1 MTDTNSE
8 AASKKPRRGRPRM
21 MPDEWARILRRLYP
35 DMTERNRQNR
45 DYAGAA
51 LRSACSKSVI
61 FRLKLSLLW
70 G

>member
-35 DMTERNRQNR
+35 DMTERNRQDR
-45 DYAGAA
+45 DYAGPAERVFEISDFPA
-51 LRSACSKSVI
+51 QAEPFMGVI
-61 FRLKLSLLW
+61 
-70 G
+70 

>member
-35 DMTERNRQNR
+35 DMTERNRQDR

-51 LRSACSKSVI
+51 IR
-61 FRLKLSLLW
+61 KLSAL
-70 G
+70 